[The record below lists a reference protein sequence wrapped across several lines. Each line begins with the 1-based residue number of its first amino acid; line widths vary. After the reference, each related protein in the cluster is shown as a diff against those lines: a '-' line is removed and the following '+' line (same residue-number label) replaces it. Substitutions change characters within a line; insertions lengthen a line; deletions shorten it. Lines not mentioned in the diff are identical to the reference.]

1 MIRVVVCVAFAM
13 AVAGA
18 PAAQSGPGTRTP
30 GKTAITDVATDHLR
44 IRYVNQLTASSD
56 GSIALTVEIAPRPRM
71 HVYAP
76 GAGDYQVVTMT
87 LAEQPGVRPRPLSYP
102 PSEIYHFEP
111 LNEHIPVY
119 QKPFKLALHADIESR
134 AAPASAARKS
144 IKISGRLEYQ
154 ACDDKVC
161 FAPASVPLSWTV
173 SP

>member
-1 MIRVVVCVAFAM
+1 
-13 AVAGA
+13 
-18 PAAQSGPGTRTP
+18 
-30 GKTAITDVATDHLR
+30 
-44 IRYVNQLTASSD
+44 
-56 GSIALTVEIAPRPRM
+56 M

-76 GAGDYQVVTMT
+76 GADDYRIVTMT
-87 LAEQPGVRPRPLSYP
+87 LAEQPDIRPRPLSYP

-111 LNEHIPVY
+111 LNERIPVY
-119 QKPFKLALHADIESR
+119 QKPFKLALEADIEGEAR
-134 AAPASAARKS
+134 TAPAMRKP